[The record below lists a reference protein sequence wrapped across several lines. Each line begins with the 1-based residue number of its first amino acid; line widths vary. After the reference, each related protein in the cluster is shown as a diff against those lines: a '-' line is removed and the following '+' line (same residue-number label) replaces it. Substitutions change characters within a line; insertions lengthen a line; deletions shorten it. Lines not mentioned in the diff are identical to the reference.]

1 MASLVEREV
10 EQGLNGVEPA
20 QGVMSPSTFQTM
32 EDRLMGD
39 VTRQR
44 SASPSKEGRGRPSSE
59 RSNGIVPEYQA
70 IEKQGLP
77 SSFDQGIVEMEIDSE
92 RRKDDPDSDEEAEQ
106 NHQNGEVPQD
116 NPVSSGEEDEGQ
128 IEGAIGAD
136 PSGEDDEDDSQDSSS
151 DTDEEDD
158 DEGSIDLDQEDV
170 GDSPLFISM
179 RNGPLGISDLLLP
192 PAAGDGEIRV
202 KSEPGQDDLAHG
214 QAASSDPVV
223 LGSRA
228 GSQEQT
234 NVDVGGAMDVVP
246 VEENS
251 QHAAINGIISAE
263 NQPSALAGSSGGDQ
277 NVNMLVAKPK
287 RKRVR
292 AKSPSPPPAPPPKPR
307 VTIRVVFN
315 LFNEEEGPDGIS
327 TATNAADG
335 ANGQGRTDGS
345 GDVTIPLTPRNGSEA
360 LPSTERPST
369 PKPAGP
375 PAPREE
381 PKFRVVNFKQASI
394 AQGKVDSDYYVIN
407 SGWNAMETDDDEE
420 EGDDMDVDG
429 AADRAK
435 ASKKKFNSLLTN
447 GTSGSASAV
456 PTPAGGESS
465 AQPGILQAMMGGADE
480 AELAR
485 LAEELDKKYNVP
497 TTSKPVRYALRT
509 ANSAH
514 ILLPKKRKRAIEDKT
529 NDYDYLDPFI
539 DDSDLNLDGPMIT
552 HRPAK
557 EGFYVQNGAVELI
570 NDEEEGT

>member
-1 MASLVEREV
+1 M
-10 EQGLNGVEPA
+10 
-20 QGVMSPSTFQTM
+20 
-32 EDRLMGD
+32 
-39 VTRQR
+39 
-44 SASPSKEGRGRPSSE
+44 
-59 RSNGIVPEYQA
+59 
-70 IEKQGLP
+70 
-77 SSFDQGIVEMEIDSE
+77 
-92 RRKDDPDSDEEAEQ
+92 
-106 NHQNGEVPQD
+106 
-116 NPVSSGEEDEGQ
+116 
-128 IEGAIGAD
+128 
-136 PSGEDDEDDSQDSSS
+136 
-151 DTDEEDD
+151 
-158 DEGSIDLDQEDV
+158 
-170 GDSPLFISM
+170 
-179 RNGPLGISDLLLP
+179 
-192 PAAGDGEIRV
+192 
-202 KSEPGQDDLAHG
+202 
-214 QAASSDPVV
+214 
-223 LGSRA
+223 
-228 GSQEQT
+228 
-234 NVDVGGAMDVVP
+234 
-246 VEENS
+246 
-251 QHAAINGIISAE
+251 
-263 NQPSALAGSSGGDQ
+263 
-277 NVNMLVAKPK
+277 
-287 RKRVR
+287 
-292 AKSPSPPPAPPPKPR
+292 
-307 VTIRVVFN
+307 TIRVVFN